1 MPKKRNLL
9 LLTPAIVLPERFEIV
24 KHFDLFRKET
34 IKYAESLSK
43 RLCYWQTMD
52 SVITIPALADNLI
65 YLYRYDRS
73 DSLAVDPGDSS
84 AVLTAMKE
92 HGLTLKMIL
101 ITHHHWDHT
110 AGAAELKQKTGCTV
124 IGGDKARTP
133 GIDQVVEDGQ
143 ILMLGDAAIQV
154 LATPGHTRTSVC
166 YYVQPTSNNEG
177 GILFTG
183 DTLFVGGCGR
193 LLECDAQ
200 SMWESLQRLACL
212 PDETLVYC
220 GHDYTLENYE
230 FASSIEPNNPL
241 VRQRLDEIK
250 KAPRQSRP
258 AVPSTML
265 QEKTTNP
272 FLRAGTSELKAALK
286 MSQARA
292 ADVFAELRARKDV
305 F

>member
-1 MPKKRNLL
+1 
-9 LLTPAIVLPERFEIV
+9 
-24 KHFDLFRKET
+24 
-34 IKYAESLSK
+34 
-43 RLCYWQTMD
+43 MD
-52 SVITIPALADNLI
+52 SVITIPALGDNLI

-84 AVLTAMKE
+84 VVTAILDE
-92 HGLTLKMIL
+92 HGLTLKTIL

-110 AGAAELKQKTGCTV
+110 AGTAELKQKTGCTV
-124 IGGDKARTP
+124 IGADRRRTRD
-133 GIDQVVEDGQ
+133 IDEVVEDGQ
-143 ILMLGDAAIQV
+143 ILRLGNAEIQV

-166 YYVQPTSNNEG
+166 YYVQPANNNES

-193 LLECDAQ
+193 LLECNAQ
-200 SMWESLQRLACL
+200 SIWESLQRLASL

-230 FASSIEPNNPL
+230 FASSIEPDNPA

-250 KAPRQSRP
+250 QAHRQGRP
-258 AVPSTML
+258 TVPSTML

-272 FLRAGTSELKAALK
+272 FLRADTPELKAALGI
-286 MSQARA
+286 SPGRA
-292 ADVFAELRARKDV
+292 VEVFAELRRRKDV

>member
-1 MPKKRNLL
+1 
-9 LLTPAIVLPERFEIV
+9 
-24 KHFDLFRKET
+24 
-34 IKYAESLSK
+34 
-43 RLCYWQTMD
+43 MD
-52 SVITIPALADNLI
+52 SVITIPALGDNLI

-73 DSLAVDPGDSS
+73 DALAVDPGDGSV
-84 AVLTAMKE
+84 VLTAMKD
-92 HGLTLKMIL
+92 HGLTLKTIL

-110 AGAAELKQKTGCTV
+110 AGTAELKQKTGCTV
-124 IGGDKARTP
+124 IGGDQQRIPA
-133 GIDQVVEDGQ
+133 IDQITEDGR
-143 ILMLGDAAIQV
+143 ILTLGNTKIQV

-166 YYVQPTSNNEG
+166 YYVQPTGNNEG

-200 SMWESLQRLACL
+200 SMWESLQRLARL

-230 FASSIEPNNPL
+230 FALSIEPDNLL
-241 VRQRLDEIK
+241 VRQRLDEVK
-250 KAPRQSRP
+250 QAQGRGELM
-258 AVPSTML
+258 VPSTML

-272 FLRAGTSELKAALK
+272 FLRADTPELKAALK
-286 MSQARA
+286 MPQGRA
-292 ADVFAELRARKDV
+292 AEVFAELRTRKDV